1 MEGEGGGFVLDWE
14 TKDKT
19 KNMWELAPTLQRKN
33 VYKVCLG
40 TIRVIWIGTT
50 YVT

>member
-19 KNMWELAPTLQRKN
+19 KNIVWELAPTLQRKK
-33 VYKVCLG
+33 Y
-40 TIRVIWIGTT
+40 I
-50 YVT
+50 